1 MVEMISPRVYER
13 IYVFCVRQNDTA
25 TSVYYATKV
34 TTIYIFPLGGC
45 RTRVQSVRECL

>member
-1 MVEMISPRVYER
+1 MEEMILPRVYER
-13 IYVFCVRQNDTA
+13 IYVFCVWQNDTA

-34 TTIYIFPLGGC
+34 TTIITYSPWGC